1 MEAFDNNLNHN
12 LQAIK
17 DVNTDNFMTDVIEAS
32 KTKPIIVDFWA
43 PWCEPCKQLTPI
55 LEAAVL
61 KNKDK
66 LVLAKINIDE
76 NQDIAAQ
83 LKIQSIP
90 TVYAFYEGKVVDGF
104 QGAQSN
110 SEILAF
116 IKKIIDLV
124 GPGEDVASLLSM
136 ISVCVEDR
144 KWVEAMEIAQNI
156 LAIDPENNIAFAG
169 LIRSMIGLHQ
179 FNDVREMSKAI
190 SEQIRISKPVS
201 DALSI
206 LDSSEKAYKAKENI
220 QDLEKKLKQKP
231 NDLDLILEMA
241 IALYGNGSISDCFD
255 LLLSSIENDRE
266 WNDQAARK
274 QLIEFFNTTGFQA
287 KETILAR
294 RKLASLLF
302 S

>member
-1 MEAFDNNLNHN
+1 MEVIDNNLNHN

-116 IKKIIDLV
+116 IKKIID
-124 GPGEDVASLLSM
+124 
-136 ISVCVEDR
+136 
-144 KWVEAMEIAQNI
+144 
-156 LAIDPENNIAFAG
+156 
-169 LIRSMIGLHQ
+169 
-179 FNDVREMSKAI
+179 
-190 SEQIRISKPVS
+190 QI
-201 DALSI
+201 
-206 LDSSEKAYKAKENI
+206 
-220 QDLEKKLKQKP
+220 
-231 NDLDLILEMA
+231 
-241 IALYGNGSISDCFD
+241 F
-255 LLLSSIENDRE
+255 
-266 WNDQAARK
+266 
-274 QLIEFFNTTGFQA
+274 
-287 KETILAR
+287 
-294 RKLASLLF
+294 
-302 S
+302 